1 MGVLGVVFVSCG
13 IDNATWKKKLALEG
27 PLQDFTTDGG
37 TSYVRSTRLVR
48 ATLKIDMAKLFDVR

>member
-37 TSYVRSTRLVR
+37 NLVR
-48 ATLKIDMAKLFDVR
+48 K